1 MMSGEKREEA
11 LSRVRADANKFTLA
25 QMTYRKKKNNLKI
38 QIALGLTGINCRKH
52 AKM

>member
-11 LSRVRADANKFTLA
+11 LSRVCADANKYTFA
-25 QMTYRKKKNNLKI
+25 QVTYKNKDK
-38 QIALGLTGINCRKH
+38 QFGIINARTH

>member
-25 QMTYRKKKNNLKI
+25 QMTYQKKNKNK
-38 QIALGLTGINCRKH
+38 N
-52 AKM
+52 